1 MIVNKYSKGGGS
13 AAGVSSIDGQTG
25 ALTTKTIN
33 GNAILGSGDIVI
45 SGGSGDA
52 DAVILDYNS
61 GTSLDTLFS
70 EIKDAYSGGKKVYLR
85 GLSNYNEDTVLGLI
99 MADPSLE
106 SFSFTGTGVK
116 GSDTSSIRTFAVSIW
131 KHEGGS
137 AGINGVQ
144 SGKFVPETIISNYQ
158 LLPASAS
165 WLGGVKVG
173 SGLSIDENGV
183 LSTSGSSGPVVYNF
197 IDWVAAS
204 AEEKIAMRA
213 EWTADFNSGKT
224 VYMKAETTGSEIIY
238 LLLEKLEYYDQFRY
252 ASDAYLCHLSINN
265 SSAMGAQGKKV
276 KKVDIITKD
285 NKASAYQLGVVK
297 VGSGLTIDGNGVLSV
312 SGGSSSGPAIYY
324 FNQMS
329 QAELTALYTELVA
342 YKDQDGYVV
351 SGFPAANYTFL
362 IYHNGNDFSGYVPL
376 NLCGF
381 SQDAGGSAI
390 FSGSFEDIW
399 WDLQRIYRFNIQ
411 ITYDGTVVDNGAQLI
426 TVELNMEACGPALE
440 DGLYFDKATSAFTD
454 GNESTYATGTA
465 YEGKFKDALLSCAEG
480 NWGFYRFA
488 YLAFRVSETDG
499 SYNWYSF
506 PHLIKKTLASSVT
519 IDSVEFST
527 QMTLYYGPVSL
538 RFYVN
543 GSTIANLEF
552 IEN

>member
-1 MIVNKYSKGGGS
+1 MIINFDIIGGGGGTS
-13 AAGVSSIDGQTG
+13 AGVSSIDGQTG

-70 EIKDAYSGGKKVYLR
+70 EIKDAYSDGKKVYLR

-131 KHEGGS
+131 KYEGGS

-144 SGKFVPETIISNYQ
+144 SGKFVPETIISNYE

-165 WLGGVKVG
+165 WLGG
-173 SGLSIDENGV
+173 
-183 LSTSGSSGPVVYNF
+183 
-197 IDWVAAS
+197 
-204 AEEKIAMRA
+204 
-213 EWTADFNSGKT
+213 
-224 VYMKAETTGSEIIY
+224 
-238 LLLEKLEYYDQFRY
+238 
-252 ASDAYLCHLSINN
+252 
-265 SSAMGAQGKKV
+265 
-276 KKVDIITKD
+276 
-285 NKASAYQLGVVK
+285 VK

-381 SQDAGGSAI
+381 SQDAGGRVI

-399 WDLQRIYRFNIQ
+399 WDLQRIYRFNIE
-411 ITYDGTVVDNGAQLI
+411 ITYDGTVLDNGAQLI

-465 YEGKFKDALLSCAEG
+465 YEGKFKDALLYCAEG